1 MQGKWIELKVVT
13 KSAAVEPVSGIFY
26 GLDVK
31 GVAIED
37 PEDLK
42 KKTPVDWDYADASI
56 FEYGN
61 TAAVVK
67 GYFSKTD
74 DIDNIEKYVKG
85 KLAEL
90 KNMGI
95 DTGESKV
102 IVKEVKE
109 EDWATSWK
117 KYYKTTKIGKR
128 VVVKPTWESYTPLEN
143 EIVIEMDPGMAFG
156 TGTHETTSMC
166 IRMLEDCI
174 KGNET
179 VFDIGTG
186 SGILSIAAS
195 YLGAGKV
202 VGVDIDEVAVDSA
215 KKNVACNN
223 LKNVEIHKGDL
234 VDVVSGKADII
245 VANIIAEV
253 IIKLTGI
260 VKPFMKQGSIF
271 ITSGIIKEKKDEVIK
286 ALTNSNF
293 KIEDVQEMG
302 EWVAI
307 ASINTKGDKNA

>member
-1 MQGKWIELKVVT
+1 MQGKWIELKIVT

-42 KKTPVDWDYADASI
+42 KKTPADWDYTDASI
-56 FEYGN
+56 FEYGSK
-61 TAAVVK
+61 AAVVK

-85 KLAEL
+85 KLFEL
-90 KNMGI
+90 KNIGI
-95 DTGESKV
+95 DTGEAKV

-128 VVVKPTWESYTPLEN
+128 IVVKPAWESYTPLEN

-166 IRMLEDCI
+166 IRILEDYI
-174 KGNET
+174 KGKET

-195 YLGAGKV
+195 RLGAGKV
-202 VGVDIDEVAVDSA
+202 VGVDIDEVAIDSA
-215 KKNVACNN
+215 KKNVTCNN
-223 LKNVEIHKGDL
+223 LKNVEIHKGNL
-234 VDVVSGKADII
+234 IDVVSGKADII

-260 VKPFMKQGSIF
+260 VKPFMKQEGIF

-302 EWVAI
+302 DWVAI
-307 ASINTKGDKNA
+307 VSTNTEGDKNA